1 MTTAVATKYETV
13 VGVEVHVQLKTKS
26 KLFCPDSTTFGGDP
40 NENTCIV
47 CLGYPGALP
56 VLNKQ
61 AVDYAIML
69 GLALNCNIAPIS
81 KFDRKH
87 YFYPDLPKAYQISQ
101 FDMPVCEHGH
111 MTLSTGNKVRI
122 LRAHL
127 EEDAGKL
134 VHAGA
139 EGLAGSDYSMSDLNR
154 AGTPLLEIVSE
165 PDIRTGEE
173 AREYM
178 TNLRNIVRYLGVC
191 DGNLE
196 EGSMRCDVN
205 VSIRPVGQ
213 TELGTKAEVK
223 NMNSLRAIQKAVE
236 FETQRQAKILDEG
249 GFVSQDTRLWNDA
262 TQETITMRTKEG
274 AADYRYFPEPDLK
287 PLIISSEW
295 IESVRKT
302 LPELPKQRLEK
313 LMTTY
318 SLPDHD
324 ANLLVDNK
332 DLGDC
337 FEAAV
342 NHNKNYKAL
351 SNWLVGDIMGWLKT
365 EKKELAELPFDGET
379 LAELVQLLD
388 EKVIGSAIAKKL
400 LPELLEKGGSPKA
413 IVDKRGMAQ
422 VSDEGAL
429 KTEIQKVIDANPGQ
443 VEQFKAG
450 KDKLMGFFVGQIMK
464 ATKGSAN
471 PEVVS
476 KLIKEMLQN

>member
-1 MTTAVATKYETV
+1 MSTAVATKYETV
-13 VGVEVHVQLKTKS
+13 VGVEVHVQLKTQS
-26 KLFCPDSTTFGGDP
+26 KLFCPDATAFGSAP
-40 NENTCIV
+40 NENTCTV

-61 AVDYAIML
+61 AVEYAIML
-69 GLALNCNIAPIS
+69 GLALNCNIAKVS

-111 MTLSTGNKVRI
+111 MTLSNGTNVRI

-205 VSIRPVGQ
+205 VSIRPEGS
-213 TELGTKAEVK
+213 TTLGTKTEVK
-223 NMNSLRAIQKAVE
+223 NMNSFRAVQKAVE
-236 FETQRQAKILDEG
+236 FETKRQIELVESG
-249 GFVSQDTRLWNDA
+249 GKVVQETRLWNDA

-287 PLIISSEW
+287 PLIISEEW
-295 IESVRKT
+295 INSVKKQ
-302 LPELPKQRLEK
+302 LPELPQQRLSRLISEFG
-313 LMTTY
+313 
-318 SLPDHD
+318 LPEHD

-332 DLGDC
+332 ELGDC
-337 FEAAV
+337 FEEASA
-342 NHNKNYKAL
+342 HNKNAKAL
-351 SNWLVGDIMGWLKT
+351 ANWLVGDIMAWLKT
-365 EKKELAELPFDGET
+365 EKKDLSDLPFSGT
-379 LAELVQLLD
+379 ILADLVSLLD
-388 EKVIGSAIAKKL
+388 EKIIGSAIAKKL

-413 IVDKRGMAQ
+413 IVEERGMAQ

-429 KTEIQKVIDANPGQ
+429 KTEIQKVINANPQQ
-443 VEQFKAG
+443 VEQYKAG
-450 KDKLMGFFVGQIMK
+450 KDKLIGFFVGQIMK

-471 PEVVS
+471 PEVVT
-476 KLIKEMLQN
+476 KLLKEMLS